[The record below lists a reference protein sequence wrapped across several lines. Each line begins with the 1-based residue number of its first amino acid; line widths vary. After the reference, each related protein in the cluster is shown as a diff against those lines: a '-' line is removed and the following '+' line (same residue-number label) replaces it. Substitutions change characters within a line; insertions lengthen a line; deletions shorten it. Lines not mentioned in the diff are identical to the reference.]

1 VRVAGGTTV
10 VSGAALRVA
19 AVVDERGLRRGREP
33 LAGPLAGRL
42 RDCLFVGGIL
52 YNDKTYRTVYN
63 SNEKGLYR
71 AHVLKIWHRWAAR
84 KKTKNDANM

>member
-1 VRVAGGTTV
+1 MCGAGRLDVCNSSCGAVRVASGTTV

-19 AVVDERGLRRGREP
+19 AVLLLVDERGLRRGHEP

-52 YNDKTYRTVYN
+52 YQDKTYRTV
-63 SNEKGLYR
+63 
-71 AHVLKIWHRWAAR
+71 
-84 KKTKNDANM
+84 

>member
-71 AHVLKIWHRWAAR
+71 AHMLKIWHRWAAR
-84 KKTKNDANM
+84 RNKKQKRC